1 MKALCDFEGIQLAI
15 TCLKL
20 AMETLKQGVKYVQSL
35 QQRNQKDANGFT
47 LESLLLTLNI
57 FLTLF

>member
-20 AMETLKQGVKYVQSL
+20 AMETFKQGVKYVQSL
-35 QQRNQKDANGFT
+35 QQRNQKDANGVT